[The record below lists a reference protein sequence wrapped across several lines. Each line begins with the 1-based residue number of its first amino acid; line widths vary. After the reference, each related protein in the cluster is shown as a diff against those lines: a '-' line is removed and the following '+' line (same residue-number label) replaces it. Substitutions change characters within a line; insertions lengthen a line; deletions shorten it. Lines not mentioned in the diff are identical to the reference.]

1 MRKTAILAG
10 CTLLFIVF
18 MIVVVLLGVNTPA
31 GQRIITGRVNSYL
44 QKKLNVPIQ
53 IDHIGIRIPDWVALE
68 GIYIPDLQQDTLV
81 AGDKLYINLDMW
93 ALIKGNIGINAI
105 EAEGIRAK
113 VIRQVPDTTF
123 NYQFIIDAFDSGT
136 PPDPADTVSTPL
148 NMRLDEILLK
158 NVSFTYQDDATGME
172 AQANIP
178 EGNLKF
184 DAFNTSYMRFHP
196 DNVSLEGA
204 KVSLFTYHPK
214 VKIAEEQVAPN
225 PNDTL
230 DIRLGKLTI
239 KDFVWQYEDEIS
251 GLKNGVTL
259 NYLEGGAE
267 KVFLAQQYVSLN
279 PIIIDGLSTYVTF
292 DKVETPT
299 PPDTANSA
307 TDPGWTVTAKELN
320 IKNTSVEFNDNTVK
334 PIPQGTDFSHL
345 HIRDLTTQLTAFQY
359 SSTAIA
365 GKLEKLSFIEKS
377 GLQLLNAETE
387 FAYTE
392 TGTFLKNFRL
402 KTPQSDVA
410 ADAALEY
417 NNMSILTQQPG
428 KIKLDILLDES
439 KLAYKDVLLLMPDF
453 RQTPPFGKQP
463 NGYIGGKARLKG
475 SVDNLNIEQ
484 ANFSTGSS
492 TNVDVTG
499 QIAGLPATEK
509 LIVDLQV
516 NNFSSTEEDLKQFLP
531 DSTLPSDFRLPETIA
546 LNGTV
551 KGKIE
556 DLLLDA
562 HLLTSAG
569 NAGFSG
575 QLINVLNPDNLV
587 YNGKLDM
594 DSLNL
599 GYLLNIPP
607 QQLGTL
613 SMSVEA
619 EGTGIDPSTMEATL
633 KGTIKQASIQQYTYN
648 NLTLDGSIKNGVTD
662 FQARI
667 DDENLRMQLT
677 GHSDISREF
686 PDLKLDAEIAEF
698 QLKPLNLY
706 ADSVGFRGTIS
717 ADFSSLN
724 PDNPLGSVVAENIVV
739 TDAGKPIPVGNVTAI
754 LAQEENGNKSATI
767 DSPMLT
773 ARMNGNYSYPE
784 LAEVVSHEISK
795 YFEVADTTLV
805 ATHTVAASRF
815 RFQAKA
821 FYHPVLKVFVPAL
834 SEMDTISLAA
844 RVDNQSDTSMLFRI
858 IAPHIEYDSMK
869 ISQTRFGLAGTGEKA
884 IIRGSLGEFQTAGFR
899 IRKAGINGDMANNQI
914 SFDFVVRDS
923 LDKRQHGFS
932 GQLAIDNRRYRFGLT
947 KDIMLNYIGWE
958 PQPNGSVEY
967 DDQGLIV
974 KDFGLSKTDGEQLL
988 ISSVRDSVNAPIR
1001 IMAKDIQIGPLVTM
1015 VLQDSTLADG
1025 TLNGDIRIRNYTEEH
1040 IIFGGNLGIKDL
1052 QLTQIPIGDL
1062 NIRATN
1068 RNETKI
1074 QLIAT
1079 LQNEDNDLNIT
1090 GNYAPEE
1097 KLPLDFKIALRKLSA
1112 KTIEAFSFGELT
1124 QSKGQLTGDL
1134 TLKGSTEKPAING
1147 SVKFDEVAF
1156 RVNQLG
1162 AIYQIPNSNLT
1173 FAGQNVNFNNFIVT
1187 DAQKQELK
1195 VNGNLDISTIPDVGY
1210 NLTINTRN
1218 FTALNSTRKDNDMFF
1233 GKGIVNA
1240 DLRIKGRGSES
1251 VIEGDVKLI
1260 SGSNVTI
1267 IMPDDASAA
1276 TGEGIV
1282 EFINPNETVAITED
1296 SVNTTEA
1303 PVIGFASEMNLNLEA
1318 DDKSEFT
1325 IVVDEL
1331 NGDQLKVKGNA
1342 QLNTGIAPNGQLFL
1356 LGLYELT
1363 EGSYDL
1369 SLEVLKKQ
1377 FMIRKGSQLL
1387 WTGDPMKADID
1398 ITAVYPITADLSQLS
1413 SYGAEFGKTPLN
1425 VLLKIQG
1432 NLTAPVIKFEIE
1444 AQSDILSRNV
1454 VNKINDNILTQLNNN
1469 SSEVNKQAFALLVMN
1484 RFITEQTG
1492 TSSGGLSAEG
1502 IARQSVSQLLSDQLN
1517 LLASDLVKGVNVN
1530 FDLNSSTEGGKART
1544 DLNVG
1549 LSKGFLNDRLTIA
1562 VGRNFEI
1569 ENSGNAPSS
1578 TEIFDNIS
1586 VNYALTRDGRYMVRA
1601 YRKNQFQTVLEGYV
1615 VETGVS
1621 FVVTMDY
1628 DAFREIFQKSAGGK
1642 NGQSEN

>member
-18 MIVVVLLGVNTPA
+18 MMIVVLLGVNTPA

-44 QKKLNVPIQ
+44 QKKLNVPIH

-68 GIYIPDLQQDTLV
+68 GIYIPDLQNDTLV
-81 AGDKLYINLDMW
+81 SGKKLYVNLDMW
-93 ALIKGNIGINAI
+93 SLIKGDIGINAI
-105 EAEGIRAK
+105 EAEDVRAK
-113 VIRQVPDTTF
+113 VTRMAPDTTF
-123 NYQFIIDAFDSGT
+123 NYQFIIDAFDSGSA
-136 PPDPADTVSTPL
+136 PDPADTISTPL
-148 NMRLDEILLK
+148 NMRLDKILLK
-158 NVSFTYQDDATGME
+158 DISVQYKDDASGMD
-172 AQANIP
+172 ALADIP
-178 EGNLKF
+178 SGNVTF

-196 DNVSLEGA
+196 DKISLEGA
-204 KVSLFTYHPK
+204 KVSLLTYQPK
-214 VKIAEEQVAPN
+214 VQVYEEEIPSN

-230 DIRLGKLTI
+230 DIRLGNI
-239 KDFVWQYEDEIS
+239 AVKDFIWKYEDEIS

-259 NYLEGGAE
+259 SYLEGGADKIYLSNQYISLK
-267 KVFLAQQYVSLN
+267 KVQV
-279 PIIIDGLSTYVTF
+279 DGLSTNVTF
-292 DKVETPT
+292 DKAASPAPV
-299 PPDTANSA
+299 DTSA
-307 TDPGWTVTAKELN
+307 TTSDRGWIVLAEELT
-320 IKNTSVEFNDNTVK
+320 IGNTDIQYDDNSVK
-334 PIPQGTDFSHL
+334 PVSSGMDYSHL
-345 HIRDLTTQLTAFQY
+345 HIRDLNTQLSDLKY
-359 SSTAIA
+359 STEEIA
-365 GKLEKLSFIEKS
+365 GNLGNLSFNEKS
-377 GLQLLNAETE
+377 GLQLLEAQTE
-387 FAYTE
+387 FAYTN
-392 TGTFLKNFRL
+392 TGTFLKNFNL
-402 KTPQSDVA
+402 KTNRSNLV
-410 ADAALEY
+410 ADATLKY
-417 NNMSILTQQPG
+417 NNMSVLTDQPG
-428 KIKLDILLDES
+428 KIQLDVLLDES
-439 KLAYKDVLLLMPDF
+439 KLAFQDVLLLLPDLK
-453 RQTPPFGKQP
+453 QTPPFSKQP
-463 NGYIGGKARLKG
+463 NGFIAGKAQLTG
-475 SVDNLNIEQ
+475 TVDDLLINQ
-484 ANFSTGSS
+484 ADFTTGSA
-492 TNVDVTG
+492 THVDVTG
-499 QIAGLPATEK
+499 HIAGLPETEN
-509 LIVDLQV
+509 LVVDLTI
-516 NNFSSTEEDLKQFLP
+516 NDFSSTEDDLKQFLP
-531 DSTLPSDFRLPETIA
+531 DSTLPSDVRLPATIA
-546 LNGTV
+546 MNGTV

-556 DLLLDA
+556 DLLLEA
-562 HLLTSAG
+562 NLISSSG
-569 NAGFSG
+569 NAAFSG
-575 QLINVLNPDNLV
+575 QLMNILNPDNLV
-587 YNGKLDM
+587 YNGKLNM

-607 QQLGTL
+607 EQLGSISL
-613 SMSVEA
+613 AVEA
-619 EGTGIDPSTMEATL
+619 EGSGIDPSSMNATL
-633 KGTIKQASIQQYTYN
+633 NGTIKQAFVQQYTYN
-648 NLTLDGSIKNGVTD
+648 NLILNASIKNGITD

-667 DDENLRMQLT
+667 DDENLRMQIT

-686 PDLKLDAEIAEF
+686 PDLKADAEIAEF

-706 ADSVGFRGTIS
+706 ADSVGFRGTIKV
-717 ADFSSLN
+717 DFSSLN
-724 PDNPLGSVVAENIVV
+724 PDNPLGSVIAENIVV
-739 TDAGKPIPVGNVTAI
+739 TDQGKPVPVGNMTAI
-754 LAQEENGNKSATI
+754 LSQEENGNKSASI
-767 DSPMLT
+767 NSPMLT
-773 ARMNGNYSYPE
+773 ASMNGNYSYPE
-784 LAEVVSHEISK
+784 LADVVSNEISK
-795 YFEVADTTLV
+795 YFEVADSSVTSTNNL
-805 ATHTVAASRF
+805 AASRF

-834 SEMDTISLAA
+834 KEMDTVSLAA

-858 IAPHIEYDSMK
+858 IAPYIDYDSMK
-869 ISQTRFGLAGTGEKA
+869 ISQTRLGLAGTGEKA

-899 IRKAGINGDMANNQI
+899 IRKAGITGDMADNQI
-914 SFDFVVRDS
+914 AFDFVVRDS

-932 GQLAIDNRRYRFGLT
+932 GNLAIENRRYRFGLT
-947 KDIMLNYIGWE
+947 KDIMLNYIGWVPE
-958 PQPNGSVEY
+958 PDGFVEY
-967 DDQGLIV
+967 NDEGVMV
-974 KDFGLSKTDGEQLL
+974 KNFGLSKSDGEQLL

-1001 IMAKDIQIGPLVTM
+1001 IMARDIKIGPLVTM

-1025 TLNGDIRIRNYTEEH
+1025 TLNGDIRIRNYMDQH
-1040 IIFGGNLGIKDL
+1040 MIFGGNMDVKNL
-1052 QLTQIPIGDL
+1052 QFTQIPIGDL

-1068 RNETKI
+1068 RDESKI

-1079 LQNEDNDLNIT
+1079 LKNEDNDLNLS
-1090 GNYAPEE
+1090 GNYSPEE
-1097 KLPLDFKIALRKLSA
+1097 KLPLDFKIALNKLSA

-1124 QSKGQLTGDL
+1124 QSKGQLTGNL
-1134 TLKGSTEKPAING
+1134 TLKGTTDKPSMDG
-1147 SVKFDEVAF
+1147 SVKFDQVAF

-1162 AIYQIPNSNLT
+1162 AIYQIPTSNLT
-1173 FAGQNVNFNNFIVT
+1173 FAGQKVNFNNFIVT
-1187 DAQKQELK
+1187 DAQNQELK
-1195 VNGNLDISTIPDVGY
+1195 VNGNLDIFSIPDVGY

-1260 SGSNVTI
+1260 GGSNVTV

-1276 TGEGIV
+1276 TGEGVV
-1282 EFINPNETVAITED
+1282 EFINPNEIAVVAEA
-1296 SVNTTEA
+1296 SVDKTEA

-1377 FMIRKGSQLL
+1377 FIIRKGSQLL

-1454 VNKINDNILTQLNNN
+1454 VSKINDNILTQLNNN

-1549 LSKGFLNDRLTIA
+1549 LSKGFLNDRLTVA

-1578 TEIFDNIS
+1578 TEVFDNIS

-1628 DAFREIFQKSAGGK
+1628 DAFREIFQKSAGSK
-1642 NGQSEN
+1642 NEQ